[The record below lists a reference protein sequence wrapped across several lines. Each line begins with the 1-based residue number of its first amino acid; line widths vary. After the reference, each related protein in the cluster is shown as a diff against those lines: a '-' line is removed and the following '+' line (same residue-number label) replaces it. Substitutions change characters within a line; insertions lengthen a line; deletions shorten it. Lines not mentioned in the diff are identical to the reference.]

1 MASVALVRTVI
12 AVVVALLLA
21 RAAVG
26 AWRNRWLAVR
36 VWRSVRP
43 RHVAGSLGLLAAV
56 LGTFLL
62 LVTVLP
68 VTAWG
73 PGTLLGLTGNAV
85 FAPIEGALQ
94 DVPAVTGAAA
104 PAAFPWPQAAAV
116 LGFLALLVVLF
127 PFLAYGE
134 ERAFRSGLERAGP
147 GRQLWS
153 ALRFG
158 LIHLVMLIPLAA
170 ALAIAVAGLGYGLAY
185 RSRYARALA
194 TLPPVTTVVAQPPAA
209 FAPGV
214 VAEEV
219 LVLRADTAG
228 AEAAALLESTTWHA
242 TFNTLV
248 AVTVAAGYLLSLT
261 VA

>member
-1 MASVALVRTVI
+1 MAAVAVARTVI

-26 AWRNRWLAVR
+26 AWRHRQLARR
-36 VWRSVRP
+36 VWRSVRA
-43 RHVAGSLGLLAAV
+43 RHLLGSLGLLVGV
-56 LGTFLL
+56 LGTFLGL
-62 LVTVLP
+62 MTLVP
-68 VTAWG
+68 VTGWG
-73 PGTLLGLTGNAV
+73 LGSLLGLAGNAV

-94 DVPAVTGAAA
+94 DVPAVTGVAA
-104 PAAFPWPQAAAV
+104 PSFPWAQAAGV

-147 GRQLWS
+147 GRQLWA

-158 LIHLVMLIPLAA
+158 LVHLVMLIPLAA
-170 ALAIAVAGLGYGLAY
+170 ALAIAVAGLGYGIAY
-185 RSRYARALA
+185 RRRYARALA
-194 TLPPVTTVVAQPPAA
+194 TLPPVPTVVARPPTV

-214 VAEEV
+214 VGQEA

-242 TFNTLV
+242 TFNTVV
-248 AVTVAAGYLLSLT
+248 AVTVAAGYLLSLR
-261 VA
+261 AG